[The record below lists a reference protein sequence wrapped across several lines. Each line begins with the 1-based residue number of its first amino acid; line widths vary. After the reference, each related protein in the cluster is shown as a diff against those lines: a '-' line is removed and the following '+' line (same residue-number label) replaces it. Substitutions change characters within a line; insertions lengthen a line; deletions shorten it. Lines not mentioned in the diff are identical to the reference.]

1 MSATGVTG
9 ELGWCLPSNI
19 ARLKI
24 WHVEHIFSIKK
35 DSTTFRRHKRPITL
49 KIGGFQYFNI
59 FFLIRAMIPYFGAA
73 LWSRL
78 YHLDTFTPACT
89 LFPESI
95 SKSGCRLSR
104 PATGDRLRRRG
115 IASLRVLRKPSPAYR
130 PFFGRINRLLEELR
144 GISVK
149 R

>member
-1 MSATGVTG
+1 
-9 ELGWCLPSNI
+9 
-19 ARLKI
+19 
-24 WHVEHIFSIKK
+24 
-35 DSTTFRRHKRPITL
+35 
-49 KIGGFQYFNI
+49 
-59 FFLIRAMIPYFGAA
+59 MIPYIGAA

-89 LFPESI
+89 MFPESI

-130 PFFGRINRLLEELR
+130 PFFGRINRLSEELR

-149 R
+149 RLLKTA